1 MSAKIGALHSPHP
14 LPLLIWVQLDLLGT
28 FTTTDA
34 NSEHL
39 TKTIQ
44 EGYTLD

>member
-14 LPLLIWVQLDLLGT
+14 LSLLILVQLDLLCT
-28 FTTTDA
+28 VTSTDA

-44 EGYTLD
+44 DGYTLD